1 MKKTTVVICTIL
13 VCLIS
18 IWLWFYFWRFSNNTS
33 NDVVDSNFDKQS
45 KCSALY
51 DQYKDKTKS
60 YGDIDELSV
69 FYSPKEDSCLA
80 SYIVMLDSN
89 NDGISDVYRFFIVD
103 ALKWDSVI
111 SQCSR
116 PVLNQDD
123 ECSLPTFKKLKYEL
137 AN

>member
-1 MKKTTVVICTIL
+1 MKKTVVVICTIL

-18 IWLWFYFWRFSNNTS
+18 IWLWFYFWRFSNTS
-33 NDVVDSNFDKQS
+33 DLLEESNFDKQS

-51 DQYKDKTKS
+51 DQYKDKTQS

-69 FYSPKEDSCLA
+69 FYSPQKDSCLA

-111 SQCSR
+111 AQCSR

-123 ECSLPTFKKLKYEL
+123 ECSLPKFKKLKYEL
-137 AN
+137 SN

>member
-1 MKKTTVVICTIL
+1 MKKTVVVICTIL

-18 IWLWFYFWRFSNNTS
+18 IWLWFYFWRFSNTS
-33 NDVVDSNFDKQS
+33 DHVEESNFDKQS

-69 FYSPKEDSCLA
+69 FYSPQKDSCLA
-80 SYIVMLDSN
+80 SYMIWLDTDK
-89 NDGISDVYRFFIVD
+89 DGISDFYRFYIVD
-103 ALKWDSVI
+103 ALKWDSTI
-111 SQCSR
+111 FQCSSE
-116 PVLNQDD
+116 VFKQD
-123 ECSLPTFKKLKYEL
+123 EKCWLPMFKELRYEL

>member
-1 MKKTTVVICTIL
+1 MKKTAIIIGSIL
-13 VCLIS
+13 VCLV
-18 IWLWFYFWRFSNNTS
+18 LLCVWFYFWKFSNTS

-69 FYSPKEDSCLA
+69 FYSPQKDSCLA

-116 PVLNQDD
+116 PIFNQDD

-137 AN
+137 SN